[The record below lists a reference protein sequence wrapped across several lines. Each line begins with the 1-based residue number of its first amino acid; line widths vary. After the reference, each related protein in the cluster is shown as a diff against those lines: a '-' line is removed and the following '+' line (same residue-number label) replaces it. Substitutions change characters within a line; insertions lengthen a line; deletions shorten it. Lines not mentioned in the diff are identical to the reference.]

1 MHTKTVNTEELIAL
15 DLRPI
20 IDYRVQHLKDSIST
34 RGYDPACPLIVQPN
48 HQGYFVVN
56 GNHRLRALRELNITE
71 VPVIEYPADEDLV
84 RIALTTQE
92 NSESVQSWDFLDK
105 AFLVKK
111 LYDELGTQEKVA
123 EKIGWERTTVSRYLT
138 ISSLPEECVT
148 VIRKSVTVNKKN
160 TGTP

>member
-56 GNHRLRALRELNITE
+56 GNLTKAPRAEHNRSAG
-71 VPVIEYPADEDLV
+71 Y
-84 RIALTTQE
+84 
-92 NSESVQSWDFLDK
+92 
-105 AFLVKK
+105 
-111 LYDELGTQEKVA
+111 
-123 EKIGWERTTVSRYLT
+123 
-138 ISSLPEECVT
+138 
-148 VIRKSVTVNKKN
+148 
-160 TGTP
+160 